1 MPPSNPRVCALP
13 LHFLPILSCRTSPPT
28 LTLPPLLALHSDN
41 LDYNSL
47 KHEIKVHTTRDQAT
61 AIAIPGHQDATL
73 KKFEDNLY
81 GELCRQHDRV
91 DLFITSK
98 ADEISRRLGEHLSF
112 FVVGIRVHAPRIL
125 HFADGGFLS
134 AEEYLASQI
143 QRWVTKYSDAND
155 STISLK
161 RQRRFAKY
169 ERELLRCGE
178 EIHGLSRFANAQVVA
193 FRKILK
199 KYKVWVH
206 SIYLTGC
213 FSCTLTTATSKLTQY
228 ANAEMDGISN
238 AVRSLQ

>member
-1 MPPSNPRVCALP
+1 MCPPSNPRVCALP

-28 LTLPPLLALHSDN
+28 LTLPPLLAPHSDN

-112 FVVGIRVHAPRIL
+112 FSWLEFAYGVHTPRIL
-125 HFADGGFLS
+125 HFADGGFLP
-134 AEEYLASQI
+134 AEEHLASQI

-206 SIYLTGC
+206 SIYLTVFFF
-213 FSCTLTTATSKLTQY
+213 FSVY
-228 ANAEMDGISN
+228 FGYSN
-238 AVRSLQ
+238 FPTNTVCKCRNGRDQ